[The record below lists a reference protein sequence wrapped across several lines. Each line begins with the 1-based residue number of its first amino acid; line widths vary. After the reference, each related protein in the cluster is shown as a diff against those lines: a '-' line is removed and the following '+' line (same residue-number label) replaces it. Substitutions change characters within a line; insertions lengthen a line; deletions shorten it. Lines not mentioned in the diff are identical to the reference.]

1 MLRKIPETGAPATQA
16 TRLREV
22 SRRRRERQRED
33 LRRAILDAAGALFLE
48 QGYEGLSMRQIAERI
63 GYSATTIYRHFEDK
77 DDLLYAIVQDG
88 FQRFGAQLQ
97 RAARAAEGGGPQERL
112 RALGQAYVEFGL
124 KNPVYYR
131 LMFMQRHDILFES
144 RAAETAP
151 MIDSF
156 AVLRQSVEAGMKAGV
171 LRAGDPETT
180 STVIWAVM
188 HGITSLAIAGEK
200 RFARRQIRQS
210 TELAMLMI
218 REGLGAR

>member
-1 MLRKIPETGAPATQA
+1 MLRKMQEAEAPPTQA
-16 TRLREV
+16 ARLREV

-63 GYSATTIYRHFEDK
+63 SYSATTIYRHFEDK
-77 DDLLYAIVQDG
+77 DDLLYAIVRDG

-97 RAARAAEGGGPQERL
+97 RAARAAEGGRPLERL
-112 RALGQAYVEFGL
+112 RALGLAYVEFGL

-156 AVLRQSVEAGMKAGV
+156 AVLQHAVEEGMRAGM
-171 LRAGDPETT
+171 LRRGDPETT

-188 HGITSLAIAGEK
+188 HGVTSLAIAGER
-200 RFARRQIRQS
+200 RFARRHIRQS
-210 TELAMLMI
+210 TELAMRMI
-218 REGLGAR
+218 VDGLGAR